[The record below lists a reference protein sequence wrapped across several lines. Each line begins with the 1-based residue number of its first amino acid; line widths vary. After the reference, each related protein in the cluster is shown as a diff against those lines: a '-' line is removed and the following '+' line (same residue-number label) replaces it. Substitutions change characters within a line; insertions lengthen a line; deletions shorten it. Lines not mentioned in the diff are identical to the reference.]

1 MVATLYMARAYLLC
15 ISRVA
20 TSVTSLA
27 GFCNCTEHVY
37 APESEGT
44 RLLMSRR
51 LLLAA
56 NSSVILVLPSFT
68 IGVPL
73 CLHDTEAILCDGCK
87 LVTVHVAVTNLSA
100 TGLVVVKLTCT
111 SARKIV

>member
-1 MVATLYMARAYLLC
+1 MARAYLLC
-15 ISRVA
+15 ISMVA

-27 GFCNCTEHVY
+27 GFCNCIEHVY
-37 APESEGT
+37 SPESDGT
-44 RLLMSRR
+44 RLLISRR
-51 LLLAA
+51 LLSAA
-56 NSSVILVLPSFT
+56 NSFAIVVLPPST
-68 IGVPL
+68 ITVPL

-100 TGLVVVKLTCT
+100 RGLVVVKLTCT